1 MVMETSNFSNLT
13 KAEYE
18 VKEALSNLKD
28 AKLAL
33 EQEYVDATKAIIL
46 NTLKDG
52 NELTDQMLDMILV
65 SLSRQVKNLYED
77 K

>member
-18 VKEALSNLKD
+18 AKEALSKLKD

-33 EQEYVDATKAIIL
+33 EQEYVDATKTIIL